1 MVFIS
6 KNDKKSWQDYIDNFE
21 HFTLNLK
28 KDDLKKKSKKMRKIL
43 SQKIISLILINYLKK
58 VKSNLME

>member
-6 KNDKKSWQDYIDNFE
+6 KKDKKSWQDYIDNFE

-28 KDDLKKKSKKMRKIL
+28 KDDLKN
-43 SQKIISLILINYLKK
+43 QSLNRIFQNIEFDIGDNIF
-58 VKSNLME
+58 N

>member
-6 KNDKKSWQDYIDNFE
+6 KNDKKTWQDYIDNFE

-28 KDDLKKKSKKMRKIL
+28 KDDLKKEVKIEEKN
-43 SQKIISLILINYLKK
+43 SIKKIISLILINYLKK